1 MNKIKLLIIA
11 LCLTL
16 PIPAVATGDWFT
28 MAAGSGDGGA
38 AVTTDFVFTV
48 RTTGA
53 SETFMIPCQNV
64 GVFNAVVDW
73 GDGGATSTITTY
85 NDADLAHIYASAG
98 DYQIHISGTFPNIYF
113 NSAGDKL
120 KIRSVENLG
129 VVGWTRFNNAFYGCT
144 NLATFVG
151 GNTDTAAVTNM
162 QDMFRSCSGLTA
174 LDVSGFSTA
183 IVTNMTY
190 MFYGCSGLTAL
201 DVSGFSTAAV
211 TNMSAMFYGC
221 SGLTALDVS
230 GFSTAAVTNMSSMF
244 QNCSGLNVNVS
255 GFSIAALT
263 IATNMMS
270 GSAFG
275 NANYDALLVA
285 WAAQEP
291 NILNSVALHAG
302 TAKYTEAA
310 ARAVLATTHSWTI
323 TDGGSL

>member
-183 IVTNMTY
+183 
-190 MFYGCSGLTAL
+190 
-201 DVSGFSTAAV
+201 AV